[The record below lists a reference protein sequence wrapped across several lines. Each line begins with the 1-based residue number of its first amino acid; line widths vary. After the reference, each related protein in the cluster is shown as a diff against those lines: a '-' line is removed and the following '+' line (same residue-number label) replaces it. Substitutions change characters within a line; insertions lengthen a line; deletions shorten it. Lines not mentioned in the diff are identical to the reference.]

1 MSRVFATQFPL
12 AAGRRPPNKKVCR
25 LTKEVIV
32 VTSSLKPPPE
42 CTPAAPRTPRCTLH
56 LIKTWIKSKTVSH
69 ATSQSRRRRR
79 NMRGG
84 RRHIHL
90 HTPGTGSRRRRAAAW
105 RGTPGVA
112 SSREEIQ
119 TGSWLW
125 GPGRFC
131 QAPQCKP
138 RRGGR
143 GAPHTFASANGP
155 PGPPRPRPGG
165 HGGPIQRGPAKK
177 KSRSKPLQ
185 PSHHLGTVRSPTVRR
200 PHRPTLPTA
209 P

>member
-1 MSRVFATQFPL
+1 MEDA
-12 AAGRRPPNKKVCR
+12 
-25 LTKEVIV
+25 
-32 VTSSLKPPPE
+32 VTY
-42 CTPAAPRTPRCTLH
+42 T
-56 LIKTWIKSKTVSH
+56 
-69 ATSQSRRRRR
+69 
-79 NMRGG
+79 
-84 RRHIHL
+84 IHL
-90 HTPGTGSRRRRAAAW
+90 HTPGTGRRRRRAAAW

-185 PSHHLGTVRSPTVRR
+185 PLKPSQHHRHRKKPHRKEDPTVPISTHGTVEATSAVCVHSSSTILWFYAAFLTLWKVARLLAHTQLLC
-200 PHRPTLPTA
+200 TLPLLKKSGTWLKW
-209 P
+209 

>member
-1 MSRVFATQFPL
+1 MRQVSTSGCLLRCHVVSFEYFVSL
-12 AAGRRPPNKKVCR
+12 IIRNNR
-25 LTKEVIV
+25 LYINSV
-32 VTSSLKPPPE
+32 
-42 CTPAAPRTPRCTLH
+42 
-56 LIKTWIKSKTVSH
+56 
-69 ATSQSRRRRR
+69 
-79 NMRGG
+79 
-84 RRHIHL
+84 L
-90 HTPGTGSRRRRAAAW
+90 HTPSSQPSPPRRRLARH
-105 RGTPGVA
+105 PGAEVV
-112 SSREEIQ
+112 EEIQ

-185 PSHHLGTVRSPTVRR
+185 PSHHHGTVRSPTVKKT
-200 PHRPTLPTA
+200 PPPSSTHGLSLIHI
-209 P
+209 